1 MIKLLEKNC
10 KFLITGATGFIG
22 SRLCEEI
29 LKDGHKIV
37 ALTRQKNLNPRHE
50 NLKYIND
57 LNEIDFDFDII
68 INLAGSPISVRWTK
82 CAKSQIYNSR
92 IDITKQIVEKILAS
106 KKPPRIFISG
116 SAIGYYGTSSSIIFS
131 ENSQPTN
138 QDLFSQKLCRD
149 WENIANQVQTKTR
162 VVLLRTSVVVG
173 KNGGII
179 KKLLLPFKMGLGGNI
194 GNGLQDMSWIFID
207 DFIRA
212 INHIINDYS
221 LRGGVNLV
229 GPKATTNQQF
239 SRELAKQLK
248 RPCFF
253 DMPEA
258 MVKIIFGEMGEEL
271 LLSSQKIAPLKLTES
286 GFDFGV
292 VDIEEAIRKSI

>member
-22 SRLCEEI
+22 SKLSEEI

-37 ALTRQKNLNPRHE
+37 ALTRQKNLTSPHE

-57 LNEIDFDFDII
+57 LNEIDFDFDIV

-92 IDITKQIVEKILAS
+92 IDITKQIVEKILAC
-106 KKPPRIFISG
+106 KKPPQLFISG

-149 WENIANQVQTKTR
+149 WENIANQVNQKTR

-212 INHIINDYS
+212 INHIIKVFS
-221 LRGGVNLV
+221 LRGGINLAS
-229 GPKATTNQQF
+229 PKTTTNQEF
-239 SRELAKQLK
+239 SQKLASLLN
-248 RPCFF
+248 RPCIF
-253 DMPEA
+253 DMPA
-258 MVKIIFGEMGEEL
+258 PIVKIIFGEMGEEL

-286 GFDFGV
+286 GFDFDV
-292 VDIEEAIRKSI
+292 INIEDAIKKSI

>member
-22 SRLCEEI
+22 SRLCKEI
-29 LKDGHKIV
+29 LQDGHKII
-37 ALTRQKNLNPRHE
+37 ALTRQKNLPSYHQ

-57 LNEIDFDFDII
+57 LAEVDFDFDIV
-68 INLAGSPISVRWTK
+68 INLAGSPIAVRWTN
-82 CAKSQIYNSR
+82 CAREQIYNSR

-106 KKPPRIFISG
+106 KKPPQLFISG

-138 QDLFSQKLCRD
+138 QNLFSQKLCRD
-149 WENIANQVQTKTR
+149 WENIANQAQSKTR

-179 KKLLLPFKMGLGGNI
+179 KKLLLPFKMGLGGNM
-194 GNGLQDMSWIFID
+194 GSGLQDMSWIHLD
-207 DFIRA
+207 DVIGA
-212 INHIINDYS
+212 INHIINNYS
-221 LRGGVNLV
+221 LQGGINIVS
-229 GPKATTNQQF
+229 PKITTNQEF
-239 SRELAKQLK
+239 SQKLAKSLN

-253 DMPEA
+253 DMPA
-258 MVKIIFGEMGEEL
+258 PIVKIVFGEMGEEL

-286 GFDFGV
+286 GFDFNV
-292 VDIEEAIRKSI
+292 IEIDEAIKKSI